1 MLRRTPP
8 PTSPAPQP
16 KENTLA
22 SSNRPV
28 STTEKTKSPIQHYE
42 SEPDLHSLTNITERK
57 KRKYNEE
64 SMDFLVI
71 IKEMFSFAA
80 EQDKRFNELRA
91 SIELMSNKYDDFLLK
106 LSSLEKDKQAD
117 KAKIQ
122 ELEEKLE
129 NLESK
134 SRGVGIEVR
143 NLPIHTGETKESLQT
158 EIIKLGK
165 TLSVNIDQNSIKDI
179 YRIKSKDASSP
190 VIVDFT
196 SVLKKEKMLKAVK
209 QFNKSKEKGS
219 KLNTTHLNR
228 DYQSKPLYVSE
239 TLTAKNQKLF
249 YIARQFQK
257 SHGYSF
263 CWTAN
268 GVVYLKQNKGSSFV
282 RINDFNDLDS
292 LRKAVST

>member
-1 MLRRTPP
+1 M
-8 PTSPAPQP
+8 
-16 KENTLA
+16 E
-22 SSNRPV
+22 NRPV
-28 STTEKTKSPIQHYE
+28 STTEKIKSPIQHYE

-71 IKEMFSFAA
+71 IKEMFSSFAA

-106 LSSLEKDKQAD
+106 LTSLEKDKQAD

-129 NLESK
+129 NLERK
-134 SRGVGIEVR
+134 SRGVGIEIR
-143 NLPIHTGETKESLQT
+143 NLPIQNGETKETLVT

-165 TLSVNIDQNSIKDI
+165 TLSVDIDQNSIKDI

-196 SVLKKEKMLKAVK
+196 TVLKKEKMLKAIK

-219 KLNTTHLNR
+219 KLNTTHLNCN
-228 DYQSKPLYVSE
+228 YQSKPLYVSE
-239 TLTAKNQKLF
+239 TLTTKNQKLF
-249 YIARQFQK
+249 YMARQFQK

-268 GVVYLKQNKGSSFV
+268 GIVYLKQNEGSMFI
-282 RINDFNDLDS
+282 RINDLNDLDR
-292 LRKAVST
+292 LRKTIST